1 MREKLR
7 LLTPTLKETTIIV
20 ILAALFTFLSFIVY
34 VRTEPFTGT
43 YIDRRGYEWPP
54 GIMTIS
60 YGLPLEFVKI
70 WTHERSSSHTTG
82 AYLLETEILWTGLV
96 VDLIF
101 YFLLSFSIVLVTKM
115 LAHS

>member
-7 LLTPTLKETTIIV
+7 FLTPTLKETAIIA
-20 ILAALFTFLSFIVY
+20 ILVALFTFLSFIFY
-34 VRTEPFTGT
+34 VRTEPFVGT
-43 YIDRRGYEWPP
+43 FIDRRGYEWPP

-70 WTHERSSSHTTG
+70 WTHERSSSDPTG

-101 YFLLSFSIVLVTKM
+101 YFLLSFFIVLVAKM
-115 LAHS
+115 LMHS